1 METGL
6 LKSIIY
12 NQQKIIEN
20 EQIVPR
26 DYFFEPNDNY
36 ILVGMR
42 RAGKTTLMH
51 KIVQDLIKKG
61 ID

>member
-36 ILVGMR
+36 IL
-42 RAGKTTLMH
+42 ADC
-51 KIVQDLIKKG
+51 KIKLNTSFKY
-61 ID
+61 